1 MRRVTN
7 IFLVNLVESI
17 SNIAHI
23 LRKCSIKAPH
33 NCKTDFY
40 STFNVIRN
48 HLASF
53 AFLKLEYQK
62 TSTYINCI
70 KISFTHI
77 IIFSTTT
84 RIWSSVRHLGQL
96 RRKGYTEFVM
106 ESDIENYEVIPMKPC
121 RSRSLPFNQFRQIPE
136 VEKPRKSSAHPTFAT
151 SPNSHN
157 SFKVRFFSCTEG
169 LNFFFFKSEPKKI

>member
-7 IFLVNLVESI
+7 TFLVNLLESI

-23 LRKCSIKAPH
+23 LRKCSIKTPH
-33 NCKTDFY
+33 NCKTTVY
-40 STFNVIRN
+40 AFNVIIN
-48 HLASF
+48 HLAPFCFFKSQIT
-53 AFLKLEYQK
+53 KKKQ
-62 TSTYINCI
+62 YINCI

-169 LNFFFFKSEPKKI
+169 LNFVLKSKPKNK